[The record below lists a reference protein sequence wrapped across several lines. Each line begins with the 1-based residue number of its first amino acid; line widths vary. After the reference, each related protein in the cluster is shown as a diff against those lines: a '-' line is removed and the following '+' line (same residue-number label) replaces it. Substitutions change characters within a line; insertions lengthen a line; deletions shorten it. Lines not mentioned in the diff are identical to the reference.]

1 MNLPLALRISSD
13 LLTIILLHGVY
24 FLIKYCGSHKWSFF
38 CDDWSI
44 KYPYKD
50 NTITDVVVTVVSYLT
65 PLVTVNCVHEKIIC
79 FEKIFLVEIITAV
92 LKKCTENK
100 NYSIKGSLPFI
111 YDFCVAALISLGTT
125 FFLTTITKYNLGRLR
140 PHFWDICQPN
150 VPVNCTGLQTTYTC
164 QGTNSKLIADLFLS
178 FMSGHAS
185 TASAS
190 LFFTVINTY
199 NLDAKIYVNPTPN
212 LLLLLQIYLQARL
225 HLPVIPFLRPF
236 LQYVLL
242 SVLFYICATRVTDH
256 YHHPTDV
263 LAGAI
268 LGLLTSV
275 FAFIL
280 QIQHNS
286 NAYILHINVY
296 VAVPTDL
303 LLTKSHS
310 LLLEILE
317 EKLKYRPVV
326 IPQDKLY

>member
-65 PLVTVNCVHEKIIC
+65 PLVT
-79 FEKIFLVEIITAV
+79 IFLVEIITAV
-92 LKKCTENK
+92 LKKRTENK

-164 QGTNSKLIADLFLS
+164 QGTNSKLIADVFLS

-190 LFFTVINTY
+190 LFFTV
-199 NLDAKIYVNPTPN
+199 
-212 LLLLLQIYLQARL
+212 IYLQARL

-275 FAFIL
+275 FAFFWYL
-280 QIQHNS
+280 G
-286 NAYILHINVY
+286 NVFSQNEG
-296 VAVPTDL
+296 VKTSP
-303 LLTKSHS
+303 
-310 LLLEILE
+310 
-317 EKLKYRPVV
+317 
-326 IPQDKLY
+326 

>member
-1 MNLPLALRISSD
+1 LFLV
-13 LLTIILLHGVY
+13 HVVY

-44 KYPYKD
+44 KYPYKG

-65 PLVTVNCVHEKIIC
+65 PLVTVNC
-79 FEKIFLVEIITAV
+79 
-92 LKKCTENK
+92 
-100 NYSIKGSLPFI
+100 SLPFI

-164 QGTNSKLIADLFLS
+164 QGTNSKLIADVFLS

-185 TASAS
+185 TAS
-190 LFFTVINTY
+190 
-199 NLDAKIYVNPTPN
+199 
-212 LLLLLQIYLQARL
+212 IYLQARL

-275 FAFIL
+275 FAVSTFSFSKL
-280 QIQHNS
+280 PFKNGNFLYLFPS
-286 NAYILHINVY
+286 
-296 VAVPTDL
+296 DL
-303 LLTKSHS
+303 NNCNGSTIDS
-310 LLLEILE
+310 
-317 EKLKYRPVV
+317 R
-326 IPQDKLY
+326 

>member
-92 LKKCTENK
+92 LRKCTENK

-164 QGTNSKLIADLFLS
+164 QGTNSKLIADVFLS

-190 LFFTVINTY
+190 LFFTV
-199 NLDAKIYVNPTPN
+199 
-212 LLLLLQIYLQARL
+212 ARL

-286 NAYILHINVY
+286 KTHAYILHINVY

-317 EKLKYRPVV
+317 VKLKYRPVV
-326 IPQDKLY
+326 IP